1 MPEAS
6 KPFSLIFPLF
16 PPSWLKEGGG
26 GGNNAVE
33 VGEVK
38 GDNGRKNWTP
48 VGQDYPQATG
58 LKEREWRM
66 GASGTLQ

>member
-6 KPFSLIFPLF
+6 KLFSLIFPLF

-26 GGNNAVE
+26 GGNNAV
-33 VGEVK
+33 K
-38 GDNGRKNWTP
+38 GDNERKIWTP
-48 VGQDYPQATG
+48 VGLDYPQATG